1 MRFVASSQLA
11 PSSAAAGILRVASH
25 TAARLLGQPLSLAML
40 AAAQLGVPVAAA
52 TVGVQLHVLA
62 PGEPAALLLGALVT
76 VLVTPVAATWAVR
89 QGWTEP
95 PPPVAVE

>member
-1 MRFVASSQLA
+1 VLL
-11 PSSAAAGILRVASH
+11 GILLGLAAVASH
-25 TAARLLGQPLSLAML
+25 AAARVLGQPLSLATL

-52 TVGVQLHVLA
+52 AVGVQLHVLA

-76 VLVTPVAATWAVR
+76 IVLTAVAASWAAR

-95 PPPVAVE
+95 PPAGAGE